1 MNNTFIESKWREAS
15 SVRGVGVGFCPIP
28 DWSGTLKMFLR
39 KRSSFLC
46 RTGLITIA
54 ALGFFFAQNARAQS
68 TDLTGIAHVALRVND
83 LQKSQAFYKMLGFEE
98 AFNFTDGDKVSVS
111 YVKVND
117 RQFIELIPRSSDSQP
132 GGIVHTC
139 FEVADIEALHKAY
152 LERGLQPT
160 EPKKARAGN
169 LLFVMHGPDN
179 QLLEYTQYMPDSLHS
194 QSRGQHLLPIRVST
208 HMVEATTPV
217 RDLAAERSYYT
228 DKLGFKSIGS
238 DGNEM
243 YVAGNSGDKVELQA
257 DTPTAKPRVVFA
269 VTNVGQAAHELRSRG
284 LKVQKRRH
292 AVSVTDP
299 DGAVIV
305 FAAGHGA

>member
-1 MNNTFIESKWREAS
+1 
-15 SVRGVGVGFCPIP
+15 
-28 DWSGTLKMFLR
+28 MFLR
-39 KRSSFLC
+39 KRSTFLC
-46 RTGLITIA
+46 RTGLTTIA
-54 ALGFFFAQNARAQS
+54 VLGFFSARNARAQS

-83 LQKSQAFYKMLGFEE
+83 LQTSQAFYKMLGFEE
-98 AFNFTDGDKVSVS
+98 AFNFTDGGKVSVS

-117 RQFIELIPRSSDSQP
+117 RQFIELIPRSNDSQP
-132 GGIVHTC
+132 GGILHTC
-139 FEVADIEALHKAY
+139 FEVADIDALHQAY
-152 LERGLQPT
+152 VERGLQPT
-160 EPKKARAGN
+160 ETKKARAGN

-194 QSRGQHLLPIRVST
+194 QSRGQHLLPSRIST

-217 RDLAAERSYYT
+217 RDLAVERSYYT
-228 DKLGFKSIGS
+228 GKLAFKSAGP

-243 YVAGNSGDKVELQA
+243 YVAGNSGDKVELQL
-257 DTPTAKPRVVFA
+257 DTPTEKPRVVFV

-284 LKVQKRRH
+284 LKVQKNRH

-299 DGAVIV
+299 DGALIV